1 MTEADTL
8 VALAEEQSSRPP
20 QPGQVRLA
28 DIAEVTLQT

>member
-1 MTEADTL
+1 MSDTETL
-8 VALAEEQSSRPP
+8 LALAEEQSSRPP

>member
-1 MTEADTL
+1 MSETEAL
-8 VALAEEQSSRPP
+8 LALAEEQSKRPP